1 MDFLK
6 KLFKGKKKI
15 VTIPFFF
22 GLLIAF
28 LPISIGLGLIWLIVK
43 KVSNQKVKKILLTII
58 SFFTLLFG
66 GIWIYA
72 ISQPTPS
79 KTEEKTTVTP
89 TPTQALVEELSP
101 TQTQEQLKDTNSDKQ
116 EVKVTRVIDGDTIE
130 ISIDGKTEKVRF
142 IGVDTPETVD
152 PRKTVQCFGEKAS
165 KVTKDALTNQTV
177 WLESDSTQGDRDK
190 YSRLLRYVWTDDGTV
205 DFGKVLIA
213 TGFAYEYTY
222 NTPYKYQS
230 SYKQSQSEAEQGKK
244 GLWADGACPVTST
257 VTKSPTAV
265 PTKVTTVKPTSTP
278 TKTTTT
284 STSTSTSGG
293 CKYSCS
299 GPDRDCSD
307 FSSHTEAQTFFNCCG
322 FTAENDPMKLD
333 STGVGDGIACE
344 SI

>member
-1 MDFLK
+1 MEFLK
-6 KLFKGKKKI
+6 KLLKGKKKI
-15 VTIPFFF
+15 ITIPLFF
-22 GLLIAF
+22 GLLISF

-43 KVSNQKVKKILLTII
+43 KVNNQKLKKILLIII

-72 ISQPTPS
+72 ISQPTPP
-79 KTEEKTTVTP
+79 KTEEKTTIAPTTTQTP
-89 TPTQALVEELSP
+89 TEELSP
-101 TQTQEQLKDTNSDKQ
+101 AQSQEQTKDVNSDKQ

-130 ISIDGKTEKVRF
+130 VSIEGKTEKVRL

-165 KVTKDALTNQTV
+165 KVTKDALINQTV

-205 DFGKVLIA
+205 DFGKVLIS

-230 SYKQSQSEAEQGKK
+230 SYKQAQSEAEQNKK
-244 GLWADGACPVTST
+244 GLWADGACPITPT
-257 VTKSPTAV
+257 ITKTPTAV
-265 PTKVTTVKPTSTP
+265 PTKATTIKPTSTP

-284 STSTSTSGG
+284 NTSTSTSGN

-307 FSSHTEAQTFFNCCG
+307 FSSHAEAQTFFNCCG
-322 FTAENDPMKLD
+322 FTAEYDPMKLD
-333 STGVGDGIACE
+333 STGIGDGIACE